1 MATEYVNTFGS
12 ILRRN
17 GTAIASCQD
26 FDGPGSTTEV
36 DDITNHSSPGRVREK
51 RPTIKDAGEVSFDL
65 VFNYNDPTHDH
76 LTGLYKAWSD
86 SSIDEYE
93 LEYPDGT
100 GERFE
105 GFVSNIARQAPVVGH
120 LSAATTITIT
130 SEPTP
135 VTEFGS

>member
-26 FDGPGSTTEV
+26 FDGPGSSTEV

-93 LEYPDGT
+93 LEYPDGS

-135 VTEFGS
+135 VTGFGS